1 MPKKKN
7 KKKSNSKTSSTN
19 SSEDEDQFYDSDGT
33 TTSRAD
39 DIEYEGEAVGGR
51 LSELLELLS
60 EKRYTIR
67 ENALSDL
74 IKLLC
79 LGCRQEECETVKETL
94 GMYLCNSI
102 RRGKKKESTL
112 GSRALSIVAITIGM
126 DQDSLVETVAPVLV
140 IMATKG
146 KDETARS
153 EAILAL
159 AIVCFVCSTN
169 EEQSNAAIVVFSS
182 IISQASKDLVAGK
195 TSKKTKAKPL
205 VVAAA
210 CRGWALLG
218 SVANLK
224 FFQGGVFDD
233 MLHKFHIL
241 LGHGILDVKVAAGEC
256 IALLFDMLGMKLSDS
271 TGNGDGDNAEEVSE
285 EVSENGEGGFLGA
298 AVANEKKEKQ
308 ADEQADEQDEDEDDE
323 EEEEEEEE
331 DDDDDDD
338 DDEEEEDNDAKS
350 PLSRGRSGS
359 KSGRGTDYDQDETLT
374 ETLTRLAHEY
384 NRKKNR
390 KERKEQK
397 VIFRDM
403 CSTVIDGDAL
413 ETKLKIDG
421 EELFF
426 NTWSERVQ
434 IDALRS
440 SLSSGFQIHVRDNQV
455 VRQIFNLGRT
465 SGGKAKS
472 SMSNAEKRMYKSKNS
487 VVSKERTKNM
497 IKERNKRRN
506 VKNDFLNGE

>member
-7 KKKSNSKTSSTN
+7 KKKSNPKTSSTN
-19 SSEDEDQFYDSDGT
+19 SSEDEDQFYDSDDT

-79 LGCRQEECETVKETL
+79 LGCRQEECDSVKETL

-210 CRGWALLG
+210 CRAWALLG

-256 IALLFDMLGMKLSDS
+256 IALLFDMLGMKLSDNA
-271 TGNGDGDNAEEVSE
+271 GNGDGDNAEEVGEEVSE

-298 AVANEKKEKQ
+298 AVANAKKEKQ
-308 ADEQADEQDEDEDDE
+308 ADEQADEQEE

-331 DDDDDDD
+331 DDDDD
-338 DDEEEEDNDAKS
+338 EEEEDDDAKS
-350 PLSRGRSGS
+350 PPSRGRSGS

-397 VIFRDM
+397 VVFRDM
-403 CSTVIDGDAL
+403 CSTVIDGDSL

-440 SLSSGFQIHVRDNQV
+440 SLSSGFQIHVRDNHV
-455 VRQIFNLGRT
+455 VRQIFNLGRS

-487 VVSKERTKNM
+487 VVSKERTKSM

>member
-1 MPKKKN
+1 
-7 KKKSNSKTSSTN
+7 
-19 SSEDEDQFYDSDGT
+19 
-33 TTSRAD
+33 
-39 DIEYEGEAVGGR
+39 
-51 LSELLELLS
+51 
-60 EKRYTIR
+60 
-67 ENALSDL
+67 NALSDL

-79 LGCRQEECETVKETL
+79 LGCRQDECDTVKETL

-271 TGNGDGDNAEEVSE
+271 TGNGDGDNAEEVGE

-298 AVANEKKEKQ
+298 AVANAKKEKQ
-308 ADEQADEQDEDEDDE
+308 ADEQDE
-323 EEEEEEEE
+323 EEEEEEEDEEE
-331 DDDDDDD
+331 DEDD

-350 PLSRGRSGS
+350 PPSRGRSGS

-426 NTWSERVQ
+426 NTWS
-434 IDALRS
+434 
-440 SLSSGFQIHVRDNQV
+440 
-455 VRQIFNLGRT
+455 
-465 SGGKAKS
+465 
-472 SMSNAEKRMYKSKNS
+472 
-487 VVSKERTKNM
+487 
-497 IKERNKRRN
+497 
-506 VKNDFLNGE
+506 